1 MNDGSKPLANRKHER
16 FVRLIALGEMSP
28 SEAYRASITTR
39 GTKKTSNEESSKM
52 MKRPEIIARVAWFAQ
67 RVEERLKEEAE
78 DVVLTVVEKRM
89 FLARVVRTPA
99 GELTK
104 DSDLCQ
110 EWSESS
116 TDVGSSM
123 KVKMPDKLKAIQ
135 IDNDLAGEGDNAKL
149 GTAVEALAKL
159 MGVKRV

>member
-16 FVRLIALGEMSP
+16 FVRLIALGEMTP
-28 SEAYRASITTR
+28 SEAYRSSITTR
-39 GTKKTSNEESSKM
+39 GTAKTSNEESSKM
-52 MKRPEIIARVAWFAQ
+52 MKKPEILARVAWFAK
-67 RVEERLKEEAE
+67 RVEERLEQEAE
-78 DVVLTVVEKRM
+78 SVVLTVVEKRK
-89 FLARVVRTPA
+89 FLARVVRTAA
-99 GELTK
+99 GELTE

-110 EWSESS
+110 EWSESVS
-116 TDVGSSM
+116 EMGSSK

-135 IDNDLAGEGDNAKL
+135 IDNDLAGEGENAKL